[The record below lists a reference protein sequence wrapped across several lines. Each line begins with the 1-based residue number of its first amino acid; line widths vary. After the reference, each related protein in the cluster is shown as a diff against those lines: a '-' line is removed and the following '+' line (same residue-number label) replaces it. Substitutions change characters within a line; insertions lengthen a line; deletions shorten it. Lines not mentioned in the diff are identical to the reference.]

1 MMGRAAPRPAALG
14 LREALRRSAPHTE
27 LASVQTVWREAVGE
41 AIAAE
46 AEPVSEAGGVL
57 TVRCRSATWAQELS
71 MMEGV
76 ILSRLGEHLG
86 EAAPHSLKL
95 LVG

>member
-1 MMGRAAPRPAALG
+1 LA
-14 LREALRRSAPHTE
+14 LREALQRSAPRTE
-27 LASVQTVWREAVGE
+27 LASVQTAWREAVGD

-46 AEPVSEAGGVL
+46 AEPVSESDGVL

-71 MMEGV
+71 LMEPE
-76 ILSRLGEHLG
+76 ILGRLGELL
-86 EAAPHSLKL
+86 EQRSPKALKL